1 MKRAFFLLLV
11 ITHATFLSAQKF
23 ELTSPDT
30 GIKLIV
36 NINENISFSVLFK
49 DEVIIENSSIDL
61 SLEGLPALGKSAKVK
76 KVIESQSNSIL
87 TPVIHQKSST
97 IRDVYN
103 ELSIFFLANYE
114 LTFRVYDD
122 GVAYRFSTSLKKDV
136 IVSNE
141 SLNLRFSGS
150 TACFFPEE
158 SSMISHYERLYKH
171 IKLDTLKES
180 VFCSLPVLMN
190 VNDVHVLVTES
201 DVYDYPC
208 MFMHGTNMNGLDAV
222 FPNYVTEAKPMS
234 GFEDR
239 KQVLTSAGYIAKTSG
254 IRDYPWRVIVIT
266 NDDRQLV
273 ESTLVYQ
280 LASPLKISD
289 TDWIL
294 PGKVAWDWYNA
305 NNICGVDFPAG
316 INTDTYKYYIDFASE
331 YGLEYVILDE
341 GWSKATTQIQEC
353 NPDINVKE
361 LVEYGKEKNVGII
374 LWTLWGPLDND
385 LSTLEL
391 YESWGV
397 KGIKVDFMQ
406 RADQYMV
413 NFYERVATEAAKR
426 HLLVDFHGSF
436 KPSGLRRAY
445 PNVLT
450 YEGVKGN
457 ENNKWSHDITP
468 EHNVTLPFIRMV
480 AGPMDF
486 TPGAMINAT
495 ADNHRISFNR
505 PMSLG
510 TRCHQVAMY
519 VVYESP
525 LQMLC
530 ESPSTYYKEET
541 TTKFISK
548 IPTVWDEAIVLDA
561 KVADYILIARRKD
574 DIWYLGAMTDWTPRE
589 LEIDF
594 SFLEEGKYTMEMM
607 SDGFNTDRFAQ
618 DYRYETMEID
628 NVSSKKI
635 KLASGGGWA
644 AIITKR

>member
-11 ITHATFLSAQKF
+11 ITHASFLNAQKF
-23 ELTSPDT
+23 ELTSPET

-87 TPVIHQKSST
+87 TPVIAQKTST

-103 ELSIFFLANYE
+103 ELSIFFRANYE

-141 SLNLRFSGS
+141 SLNLHFSGS

-158 SSMISHYERLYKH
+158 SSMISHYERLYKQ

-180 VFCSLPVLMN
+180 VFCSLPVLMH

-208 MFMHGTNMNGLDAV
+208 MFMQGTNMNGLDAV

-239 KQVLTSAGYIAKTSG
+239 KQVLTSAAYIAKTSG
-254 IRDYPWRVIVIT
+254 TRDYPWRVIVIT

-480 AGPMDF
+480 AGPIDF